1 MRLEVKFL
9 VFVTLEIKCTWN
21 RPPLLPY
28 ITDYGVSSAF
38 VIIALL
44 TLLIKVNK
52 YCQVLWR
59 FCMTLNTTMVCLSMK
74 MSKLDL
80 AFLSWEP
87 R

>member
-1 MRLEVKFL
+1 MKIEIKFL
-9 VFVTLEIKCTWN
+9 ALEIKCTWN

-59 FCMTLNTTMVCLSMK
+59 FCMTLNTTMVCLGMK